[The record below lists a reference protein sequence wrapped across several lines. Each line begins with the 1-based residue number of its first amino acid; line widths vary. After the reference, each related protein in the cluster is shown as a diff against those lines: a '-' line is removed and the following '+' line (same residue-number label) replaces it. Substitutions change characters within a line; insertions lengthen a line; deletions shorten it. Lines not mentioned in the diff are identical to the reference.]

1 MSKDLNAELDKINN
15 LKEMYDSLLASH
27 QEVYYAKEDSKEAET
42 KLRESIA
49 MEKGLYKKDGSTPD
63 IAAVKMNSLN
73 GAIHLWDGG
82 EDKLGAIADLQDEY
96 LQDIKKGTIDK
107 KVIEGLG
114 MKRVSVKEAN
124 AGMKDTKEELK
135 VQANPTIIEAIDMLA
150 KEEVRI
156 LKENED
162 AEKGIE
168 IKQKKD
174 TSDTFAILNEIKK
187 KLGLI

>member
-1 MSKDLNAELDKINN
+1 MNKDLNAELDKIDN

-27 QEVYYAKEDSKEAET
+27 QEVYYAKEDSKEAEL

-63 IAAVKMNSLN
+63 VSAVKMNSLN
-73 GAIHLWDGG
+73 GAIHLWEGG

-96 LQDIKKGTIDK
+96 LQDIKKGIIDK
-107 KVIEGLG
+107 KVIESLC
-114 MKRVSVKEAN
+114 MKRVSVKEAT

-168 IKQKKD
+168 IKPKKD
-174 TSDTFAILNEIKK
+174 NGDTFAILNEIKK
-187 KLGLI
+187 KLGLL

>member
-1 MSKDLNAELDKINN
+1 MDQSIKAELDKIDN
-15 LKEMYDSLLASH
+15 LKEMYDSLLATH
-27 QEVYYAKEDSKEAET
+27 QEVYYAKEDAKEAET
-42 KLRESIA
+42 DLRESIA
-49 MEKGLYKKDGSTPD
+49 MEKGLYKKDGTTLD
-63 IAAVKMNSLN
+63 IASVKMNSLN
-73 GAIHLWDGG
+73 GAMSVWDGG

-96 LQDIKKGTIDK
+96 LADIKKGVIDK
-107 KVIEGLG
+107 KVVEGLG

-135 VQANPTIIEAIDMLA
+135 TQADPVIIEAIDLLA

-168 IKQKKD
+168 IKPKKD
-174 TSDTFAILNEIKK
+174 NAEAFEVLLEIKK